1 MTPEIREKAR
11 LKVRSI
17 KRLYIHCS
25 LFVIMS
31 VFFFSLNVLTDPF
44 DMWFFFPILPWSAI
58 VAFHYILV
66 RGIPGSK
73 ILSKEWEEEEMER
86 QVELLQND
94 TSFKESRFLP
104 YNEVGELESLELR
117 KLQSES
123 RKYLNEDF
131 V

>member
-11 LKVRSI
+11 KKVRSI